1 MVAYVYAA
9 DHKSERAEAH
19 LGYFAVILQVD
30 SYSGDVALIKNC
42 KITGINP
49 HAWMTRSPSSPT
61 VIPPTASAKSCPGS
75 PWLENIAYEKF
86 SKF

>member
-9 DHKSERAEAH
+9 DHKSECAEAH
-19 LGYFAVILQVD
+19 LGYFACILQVD
-30 SYSGDVALIKNC
+30 SSSGDVALIKNC